1 MCWSKLI
8 TKKSL
13 HYLWCV
19 KLWSMNLL
27 LKGAP
32 PTKSSY
38 CFVFLK
44 MKIISLFIILNVNKE
59 TWKYAETQLEAVEFF
74 LIL

>member
-1 MCWSKLI
+1 
-8 TKKSL
+8 
-13 HYLWCV
+13 
-19 KLWSMNLL
+19 MNLL
-27 LKGAP
+27 LKGAQ

-38 CFVFLK
+38 CFAFLK

-59 TWKYAETQLEAVEFF
+59 TWKYAEAQLDAVEFF